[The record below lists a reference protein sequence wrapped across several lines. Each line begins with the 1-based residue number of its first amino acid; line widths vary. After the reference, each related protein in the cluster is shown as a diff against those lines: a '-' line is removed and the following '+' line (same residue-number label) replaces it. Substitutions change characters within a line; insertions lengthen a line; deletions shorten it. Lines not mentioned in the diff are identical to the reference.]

1 MEHTDK
7 AFKGATYLYLPAE
20 DVLIEPDNIKASPR
34 IKDTLQIHIIKRFFD
49 EQNVPYLQFL
59 NMASDGKPFFT
70 EFYRGGAWGHQKA
83 TVTGNNCC
91 LWKGILKPD
100 FSDIY
105 LTPFSETVISERNWL
120 WGSSF
125 FWKKKRTMN

>member
-20 DVLIEPDNIKASPR
+20 DVLIEPDKIKASPR

-70 EFYRGGAWGHQKA
+70 QFYRGGAWGHQKA
-83 TVTGNNCC
+83 TVTGNNCSSC
-91 LWKGILKPD
+91 LRD
-100 FSDIY
+100 Y
-105 LTPFSETVISERNWL
+105 ELTEE
-120 WGSSF
+120 
-125 FWKKKRTMN
+125 